1 MRPLTLKLF
10 WVLCCALCACSNGP
24 RAADEYLDAQTGAT
38 VTHVRAP
45 IIFARAHPDVAANAR
60 QYVNLIAVRINR
72 SGRYE
77 YLLLVYNWTTVD
89 PRLGAGRRS
98 GDTLLL
104 LADERLIRLH
114 RDSRSLHEAGLERPP
129 LMPLHYRGQPWLY
142 VASEDELQFIAHA
155 RRLRLQFD
163 ADPDKRPFD
172 IWKDGRRALVGLA
185 ASSN

>member
-1 MRPLTLKLF
+1 MRLLPLQLLC
-10 WVLCCALCACSNGP
+10 VLSCALCACSSGP
-24 RAADEYLDAQTGAT
+24 RAADEYLDVQTGAT
-38 VTHVRAP
+38 VAQVRAP
-45 IIFARAHPDVAANAR
+45 LIFARAHPDVAANAR
-60 QYVNLIAVRINR
+60 QYVNLVAVRIDR

-114 RDSRSLHEAGLERPP
+114 RDSRSLHEAGIERPP
-129 LMPLHYRGQPWLY
+129 LVPLHYRGQPWLY
-142 VASEDELQFIAHA
+142 VATEDELQFIART

-172 IWKDGRRALVGLA
+172 IWQDGRRALAGLA